1 MWLNARSNAQW
12 LKFMR

>member
-1 MWLNARSNAQW
+1 MWCDARSFAQW